1 MTLKRFSAFLMIGM
15 TVLLLSL
22 DVSAKKFG
30 SSKSWGKTYRSAPQ
44 QQLTQRQAAPKSGV
58 AANTAK
64 RPGLMG
70 GLLGGILAGGL
81 FAWLLGSGVFNGIQ
95 FMDVL
100 ILAVIAFIAF
110 RLLRGLMQAKA
121 VNREATA
128 SYSQPS
134 WQSSESNHQPF
145 ESNHSSS
152 SSDVPFDLPA
162 GFDVSGFLDGARGH
176 YNIIQAAWNQ
186 NDLNTIQ
193 EYLAP
198 ELYQQ
203 LVDERAKLGPKLLH
217 NHVLYVDVSLVRA
230 EQSSS
235 HQHLSVHFVGK
246 YRDTDGKE
254 RAIDEIW
261 HLRRETGSSV
271 SDWLIEGIEERAENE

>member
-30 SSKSWGKTYRSAPQ
+30 SSKSWGKSYRSAPQ
-44 QQLTQRQAAPKSGV
+44 QQLTQRQAPKSGL

-70 GLLGGILAGGL
+70 GVLGGLLAGGL

-100 ILAVIAFIAF
+100 ILAVIAFIGF

-134 WQSSESNHQPF
+134 WLSSESNHQQF
-145 ESNHSSS
+145 GSSHSGSS
-152 SSDVPFDLPA
+152 CDVPFDLPA
-162 GFDVSGFLDGARGH
+162 GFDVTGFLEGARGH

-203 LVDERAKLGPKLLH
+203 LVDERAKLGNQLLH
-217 NHVLYVDVSLVRA
+217 NHVLYVDASLVRA
-230 EQSSS
+230 KQSSS
-235 HQHLSVHFVGK
+235 YQHVSVHFVGK
-246 YRDTDGKE
+246 YRDTDGQE

-261 HLRRETGSSV
+261 HLRRETGLSS
-271 SDWLIEGIEERAENE
+271 SDWLIEGIEEKAEDE